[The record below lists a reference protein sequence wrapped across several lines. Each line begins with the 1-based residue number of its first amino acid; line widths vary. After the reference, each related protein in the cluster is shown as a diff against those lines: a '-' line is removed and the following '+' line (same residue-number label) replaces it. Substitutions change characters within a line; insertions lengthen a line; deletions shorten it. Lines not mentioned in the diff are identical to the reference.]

1 MSCVSNCDF
10 KIAIRT
16 IQRLAETKT
25 ISKESSDLIIQKI
38 NDALPSVDLQASTIR
53 FRKAKTIS
61 FNKSTNG
68 GVA

>member
-53 FRKAKTIS
+53 FRKAKTIL
-61 FNKSTNG
+61 FNKPTDG